1 MPNIDTT
8 ENTSSGMKF
17 ISPENIIKEID
28 IKPGAVI
35 ADLGCGTVYFSI
47 PLAKK
52 VGKEGRVYSIDIL
65 KTKLEVV
72 KSQARLLGLDNIIIQ
87 RANLEVPEGSKLS
100 KESVD
105 WVMLVNMLFQSN
117 KEGKDKIIC
126 EAKRILKKG
135 GQMLVV
141 EWGEQN
147 SNIGPDKDLRVSK
160 EELVRMAH
168 EHGLGVIKEM
178 NIGDFH
184 YGLILAKYK

>member
-35 ADLGCGTVYFSI
+35 ADLGCGTGYFSI

>member
-1 MPNIDTT
+1 MPDIDTT
-8 ENTSSGMKF
+8 ENTSLGMKF

-35 ADLGCGTVYFSI
+35 ADLGCGTGYFSI

-52 VGKEGRVYSIDIL
+52 VGKEGMVYSIDIL

-141 EWGEQN
+141 EWGESN
-147 SNIGPDKDLRVSK
+147 GNIGPDKDLRISK

>member
-1 MPNIDTT
+1 
-8 ENTSSGMKF
+8 MKF

-35 ADLGCGTVYFSI
+35 ADLGCGTGYFSI